1 MATASDPSL
10 RVLHALR
17 LKSFAP
23 VEVVAAVAELDE
35 SETLGFLET
44 FRDKE
49 WVRHRDGKITG
60 WMLLGAGRTEGE
72 RMLADELEAIDGRA
86 DIDAAYRQFLALNQA
101 CLQVCT
107 DWQLVEVDGA
117 QVVNEHHDAAH
128 DADVIGRLRALGDEV
143 RPICAELTTVLA
155 RFGSY
160 GPRFAAAIERVE
172 AGESDWFT
180 KPTIDSFHTV
190 WFELHENL
198 LATLGI
204 ERGTEERA

>member
-1 MATASDPSL
+1 MTTVSDPSL

-23 VEVVAAVAELDE
+23 LDVVAAIAEVDE
-35 SETLGFLET
+35 DEARSLLET

-49 WVRHRDGKITG
+49 WVRYREGSITG
-60 WMLLGAGRTEGE
+60 WMLMSAGRTEGE
-72 RMLADELEAIDGRA
+72 RMLSDELDAADARP

-107 DWQLVEVDGA
+107 DWQLIEVDG
-117 QVVNEHHDAAH
+117 VPTVNEHADPAH
-128 DADVIGRLRALGDEV
+128 DADVVGRLRALNDEV
-143 RPICAELTTVLA
+143 QPITAELTVALR
-155 RFGSY
+155 RFSSY
-160 GPRFAAAIERVE
+160 GSRFDHAVARVE
-172 AGESDWFT
+172 AGDNDWFT

-204 ERGTEERA
+204 ERGSEERA

>member
-1 MATASDPSL
+1 MTTASDPSL

-23 VEVVAAVAELDE
+23 VDVVAEVAEVHEADAVAL
-35 SETLGFLET
+35 LET

-49 WVRHRDGKITG
+49 WVRHRDGRITG
-60 WMLLGAGRTEGE
+60 WMLLTAGRTEGE
-72 RMLADELEAIDGRA
+72 RMLADELDAVGGRD
-86 DIDAAYRQFLALNQA
+86 DIHAAYRQFLALNQA

-107 DWQLVEVDGA
+107 DWQLVERDGA
-117 QVVNEHHDAAH
+117 QVINDHDDPAH

-143 RPICAELTTVLA
+143 QPICAELATVLA
-155 RFGSY
+155 RFGTY
-160 GPRFAAAIERVE
+160 GPRFAAAVRRVE
-172 AGESDWFT
+172 GGDPDWFT

-204 ERGTEERA
+204 ERGTEERS